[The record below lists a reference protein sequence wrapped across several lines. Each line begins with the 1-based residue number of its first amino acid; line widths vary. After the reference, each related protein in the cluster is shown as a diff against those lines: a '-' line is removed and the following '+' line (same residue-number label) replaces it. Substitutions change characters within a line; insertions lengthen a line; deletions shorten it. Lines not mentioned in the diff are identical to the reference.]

1 MKRIDVFL
9 LLMIGIISA
18 LLFNLLQGKLTN
30 NYILLIL
37 FGFGVVMGLIRRF
50 ILKKDSQKAGESI
63 EKEVDVLLVQ
73 LTGRLV

>member
-30 NYILLIL
+30 NNILLIL

-50 ILKKDSQKAGESI
+50 ILKKDSQ
-63 EKEVDVLLVQ
+63 
-73 LTGRLV
+73 